1 MTITRTFI
9 LAALLL
15 LGSLLPTA
23 VSGIETRMGHGL
35 DPFQSPLGYN
45 SLNAATR
52 RDRKLISNRRKA
64 DKIVDAKMAEAEEIK
79 ALKKPKA
86 WGIMSES
93 PDKKDEGKHFKKGAK
108 RPMPE
113 WFEGDEME
121 ALFMYNVD

>member
-1 MTITRTFI
+1 MTVTRTFI

-15 LGSLLPTA
+15 LGSLLATA

-45 SLNAATR
+45 SLNAASR

-64 DKIVDAKMAEAEEIK
+64 DKIVDAKMAEAEAEEIK

-86 WGIMSES
+86 WGIVSES
-93 PDKKDEGKHFKKGAK
+93 PDKKDEGKFLWNHVECYAK
-108 RPMPE
+108 IMLLP
-113 WFEGDEME
+113 
-121 ALFMYNVD
+121 A